1 MSQAVY
7 FGVGAVSRV
16 GRVLDQLDARRVLIV
31 RGKGSY
37 AASGAER
44 ALEPGLRGR
53 SVEFFSDFRENPRFE
68 DVLRGLA
75 LFTPSRCDAV
85 VAVGG
90 GTVLDMAKLLIG
102 LCQTSDPLAA
112 VQGRTPLAG
121 PTPPLVA
128 VPTTAGSGSEA
139 THFAVVYVDGDKYSM
154 AAPCL
159 LPGWAVVDPELT
171 YSLSPRATALSGID
185 AFTQAVEST
194 WSVHSTSRSRAWS
207 ARAMVLALEHLPAA
221 ASAPTPPVRRAMSKA
236 AHLAG
241 KAINVT
247 KTTASHALSYPLT
260 MHYGVPH
267 GQAVCLT
274 LGNLLAFNAATND
287 ADLVDPRGVTYV
299 KQVTAEI
306 IHLLGCQGPG
316 QARERIRDLIRSA
329 GLATSLE
336 GLGIPHEEGVQ
347 HAVNGVNVERLG
359 NNPRR
364 LSEPDLRAL
373 FDRA

>member
-1 MSQAVY
+1 MSQKVC
-7 FGVGAVSRV
+7 FGAGAVRRV
-16 GRVLDQLDARRVLIV
+16 GRVLDQLNARRVLVV

-44 ALEPGLRGR
+44 ALEPGLHGR

-68 DVLRGLA
+68 DVVRGLA
-75 LFTPSRCDAV
+75 AFTASRCDAV

-90 GTVLDMAKLLIG
+90 GTVLDVAKLLVG
-102 LCQTSDPLAA
+102 LCTTPDPLAA
-112 VQGRTPLAG
+112 VQGRAALVGDTV
-121 PTPPLVA
+121 PLVA

-139 THFAVVYVDGDKYSM
+139 TQFAVVYVDGHKYSM
-154 AAPCL
+154 SAPCL

-171 YSLSPRATALSGID
+171 YSLSPKHTAVSGID

-194 WSVHSTSRSRAWS
+194 WSVHSTDQTRAWS
-207 ARAMVLALEHLPAA
+207 ATAMLLAFEHLPAA
-221 ASAPTPPVRRAMSKA
+221 TSAPTPRVRRAMSKA

-247 KTTASHALSYPLT
+247 RTTAAHALSYPLT
-260 MHYGVPH
+260 MRYGVPH

-274 LGNLLAFNAATND
+274 LGNLLVFNAATND
-287 ADLVDPRGVTYV
+287 AGVADPRGVAHV
-299 KQVTAEI
+299 QQVTAEI
-306 IHLLGCQGPG
+306 IRLLG
-316 QARERIRDLIRSA
+316 ARGSGEAGERIRTLIRSV

-336 GLGIPHEEGVQ
+336 NLGIAHDEGVR
-347 HAVNGVNVERLG
+347 HAVDGVNVERLG

-364 LSEPDLRAL
+364 LSERDLQAL
-373 FDRA
+373 FDRD